1 MKCAHNFNGAGW
13 AVVAALATLV
23 LSYGPSAARAAQ
35 PGSAT
40 TWLLADANKRFTV
53 SGVVQSIS
61 YVTNTVR
68 LNEGN
73 QSIEITITPTTAIEV
88 RGESGSIAD
97 IRRGSKITATG
108 VIRSGDWVANSVVI
122 H

>member
-1 MKCAHNFNGAGW
+1 MKCAHSINGAGW
-13 AVVAALATLV
+13 TIIAALAALLV
-23 LSYGPSAARAAQ
+23 NYGPSAARAAQ
-35 PGSAT
+35 PGSAAT
-40 TWLLADANKRFTV
+40 SLLADANKRFTV
-53 SGVVQSIS
+53 SGVVQSVS

-73 QSIEITITPTTAIEV
+73 QIIEITITPTTAIEV

-108 VIRSGDWVANSVVI
+108 VNRSGDWVANSVVI

>member
-1 MKCAHNFNGAGW
+1 MKCADSINGAGW
-13 AVVAALATLV
+13 PIVAALAALLV
-23 LSYGPSAARAAQ
+23 SYGPSTASATQ
-35 PGSAT
+35 TSSAT
-40 TWLLADANKRFTV
+40 TWLLADANKRFNV

-108 VIRSGDWVANSVVI
+108 VIRSGDWVANSVVVR
-122 H
+122 